1 MSDLTTPPTRRTYR
15 TRDLLTLSLPMMA
28 SFLLEMLIG
37 LTDAAFLGRTTE
49 EALGA
54 AAISGVLF
62 LTVLMIGIGYSTGL
76 QAAMA
81 RANGEGLDG
90 EVGRLFRSGVVT
102 LLFFAVIGVLFCA
115 FAGPSV
121 FQLWLDNPIVARDAS
136 DYLFWRGMGLPIAFL
151 CAALRAYFVAT
162 LRPNV
167 LTISA
172 VAMVGANMLLN
183 YVLIFGWG
191 PIPAMGISGA
201 AIASAV
207 AEVAALAFFL
217 REVRRTPK
225 ARRTIWGGTDA
236 PADWGWDA
244 RTQKVLF
251 VLGRWVML
259 QEAVAFAAWFAFFLA
274 IEHLGAAE
282 LALSNVLRQ
291 IGGFLFLFIHA
302 LGSTAG
308 TVSANLLGEHREG
321 EISGVVRRGFL
332 LSVGLTGL
340 TVIAFSVAPRAVISI
355 FTDLPEVVNAE
366 LGPYW
371 MLLLSFVPGVPG
383 MYLNFVL
390 ASVGRTKAAATVSG
404 CSVVTYVAYI
414 AWLTTEA
421 STLTQYWF
429 SDTVY
434 YTTAGIVATVFYL
447 RSPWRQKR

>member
-1 MSDLTTPPTRRTYR
+1 M
-15 TRDLLTLSLPMMA
+15 
-28 SFLLEMLIG
+28 
-37 LTDAAFLGRTTE
+37 
-49 EALGA
+49 
-54 AAISGVLF
+54 
-62 LTVLMIGIGYSTGL
+62 
-76 QAAMA
+76 
-81 RANGEGLDG
+81 
-90 EVGRLFRSGVVT
+90 
-102 LLFFAVIGVLFCA
+102 
-115 FAGPSV
+115 
-121 FQLWLDNPIVARDAS
+121 
-136 DYLFWRGMGLPIAFL
+136 
-151 CAALRAYFVAT
+151 
-162 LRPNV
+162 
-167 LTISA
+167 
-172 VAMVGANMLLN
+172 
-183 YVLIFGWG
+183 
-191 PIPAMGISGA
+191 
-201 AIASAV
+201 
-207 AEVAALAFFL
+207 
-217 REVRRTPK
+217 
-225 ARRTIWGGTDA
+225 
-236 PADWGWDA
+236 
-244 RTQKVLF
+244 
-251 VLGRWVML
+251 
-259 QEAVAFAAWFAFFLA
+259 
-274 IEHLGAAE
+274 
-282 LALSNVLRQ
+282 LRQ

-447 RSPWRQKR
+447 RSPWRRKG

>member
-1 MSDLTTPPTRRTYR
+1 MSDLTTTPTRRTYR

-102 LLFFAVIGVLFCA
+102 LLFFAVIGALFCA

-167 LTISA
+167 LTTSA

-183 YVLIFGWG
+183 YVLIF
-191 PIPAMGISGA
+191 
-201 AIASAV
+201 
-207 AEVAALAFFL
+207 
-217 REVRRTPK
+217 VRRRGSRG
-225 ARRTIWGGTDA
+225 AR
-236 PADWGWDA
+236 
-244 RTQKVLF
+244 VL
-251 VLGRWVML
+251 
-259 QEAVAFAAWFAFFLA
+259 
-274 IEHLGAAE
+274 
-282 LALSNVLRQ
+282 
-291 IGGFLFLFIHA
+291 
-302 LGSTAG
+302 
-308 TVSANLLGEHREG
+308 
-321 EISGVVRRGFL
+321 
-332 LSVGLTGL
+332 
-340 TVIAFSVAPRAVISI
+340 
-355 FTDLPEVVNAE
+355 
-366 LGPYW
+366 
-371 MLLLSFVPGVPG
+371 
-383 MYLNFVL
+383 
-390 ASVGRTKAAATVSG
+390 
-404 CSVVTYVAYI
+404 
-414 AWLTTEA
+414 
-421 STLTQYWF
+421 
-429 SDTVY
+429 
-434 YTTAGIVATVFYL
+434 
-447 RSPWRQKR
+447 SP